1 VINQPSIA
9 SRPAAEATPNS
20 GAPSAQPSGGDLQ
33 ADAFDVA
40 SQPQSPRE
48 ATDSSGRGA
57 GVAALL
63 FNVVIPL
70 LILAA
75 GGGVVVA
82 LGSVEPKARPADDQS
97 PVGRLRRLPPAEVMQ
112 VLSMEQIG
120 KPLELRVDGVV
131 VPFREVQ
138 IAAEVSGR
146 IIEKADIFRAGN
158 YVSEGQLLCRID
170 PTDYEQEILRL
181 TRVREQE
188 YEALKE
194 VDQEVANTKSLLDI
208 ARQDVELAQREV
220 TRLQSL
226 PRGFVS
232 ETEVDQARKSLLA
245 STQSRVNL
253 ESQMNLLA
261 ARRGRLEASERL
273 ATTQLETAQINLE
286 RCEVR
291 APVSGMIVREDAE
304 INSFIQRGNPI
315 VTLED
320 VSKAEVAVNLRMD
333 QLHWVLD
340 QARPADA
347 ATSDAAAGESQLAAG
362 AGGRASYAIP
372 PTPAVIEY
380 EVAGLGGRTY
390 RWNGTLVRYD
400 GIGMDNR
407 SRTVPV
413 TIEVDAPHRFAEEA
427 GSSVQA
433 ASPTALVRGMFVKVR
448 LQITPRTPLVAIP
461 SLAIRPGNRVWHFKA
476 DPSVLDEPLPE
487 QLVSVQSAETTDE
500 GEPVDE
506 SAPEQ
511 VAADQIAAEP
521 AAVTGPVQPDFD
533 PSQWAPG
540 RVQAL
545 GNLTAVD
552 ALWIS
557 EPNQAAGPFE
567 STGRAMPRRYWLCD
581 VRGGELAGGDWV
593 VISPLGEFG
602 RNLGDAPLPVRVRV
616 AEVQP

>member
-1 VINQPSIA
+1 MIDQPSLA
-9 SRPAAEATPNS
+9 SRPAAEATPHS
-20 GAPSAQPSGGDLQ
+20 AVGPAQPSSNDLH
-33 ADAFDVA
+33 
-40 SQPQSPRE
+40 SQTHAVSPELQSSRE
-48 ATDSSGRGA
+48 RTSGSGRGF
-57 GVAALL
+57 GIAALL

-75 GGGVVVA
+75 GAGAVVA
-82 LGSVEPKARPADDQS
+82 LGSVKPQAREADDQS
-97 PVGRLRRLPPAEVMQ
+97 PIGRLRRLPPAEVMQ

-138 IAAEVSGR
+138 LAAEVSGR

-158 YVSEGQLLCRID
+158 YVTAGQVLCRID
-170 PTDYEQEILRL
+170 PTDYQQEILRL

-194 VDQEVANTKSLLDI
+194 VDQEVANTKSVLNI
-208 ARQDVELAQREV
+208 AKQDVELAQREV
-220 TRLQSL
+220 ARLQSL

-232 ETEVDQARKSLLA
+232 ETELDQAQKALLA

-253 ESQMNLLA
+253 ESQMSLLA
-261 ARRGRLEASERL
+261 ARRSRLEASERL
-273 ATTQLETAQINLE
+273 ATTQLETARINLE

-291 APVSGMIVREDAE
+291 APINGMIVREDAE
-304 INSFIQRGNPI
+304 LNSFIQRGNPI

-333 QLHWVLD
+333 QLYWVLD
-340 QARPADA
+340 QVRPADA
-347 ATSDAAAGESQLAAG
+347 EASDAAPPAAL
-362 AGGRASYAIP
+362 GGRASYAIP
-372 PTPAVIEY
+372 PTPAIIEY

-390 RWNGTLVRYD
+390 RWNGTLVRYN
-400 GIGMDNR
+400 GIGLDSR

-413 TIEVDAPHRFAEEA
+413 TIEVDTPHQFAEA
-427 GSSVQA
+427 QQPGAQP
-433 ASPTALVRGMFVKVR
+433 ASTTALVRGMFVKVR
-448 LQITPRTPLVAIP
+448 LQIKPQTPLVAIP

-476 DPSVLDEPLPE
+476 DPSVLDEPPPE
-487 QLVSVQSAETTDE
+487 QLVAFQTAEASDPSEVEATPTP
-500 GEPVDE
+500 EPTATP
-506 SAPEQ
+506 SPTYPE
-511 VAADQIAAEP
+511 
-521 AAVTGPVQPDFD
+521 FD
-533 PSQWAPG
+533 PSEWVPG
-540 RVQAL
+540 HVRTL

-557 EPNQAAGPFE
+557 EPNSADSPSEFSGLSE
-567 STGRAMPRRYWLCD
+567 PRRYWLCD
-581 VRGGELAGGDWV
+581 VRGGELSGGDWV

-616 AEVQP
+616 SEVQP